1 MCRLLAF
8 SSLERKSFYDVVG
21 NEFDKFVAMS
31 SEHKDGW
38 GYAHDGQ
45 ILKDV
50 NPAHESESLSRA
62 SSEVLTGG
70 ALLHLRQAS
79 KGISID
85 INNNHPFTHGTITFM
100 HNGTI
105 RPGDTADQFISDKYK
120 GLIQGTTDSER
131 YFYAL
136 ISMVDELGL
145 VEGVRKTVN
154 LIRAI
159 ADYSSLNIMVQTPDS
174 LIAVCEFNSDDKTG
188 WGSEDHYE
196 LRFTKRGS
204 DMIVASTGWGNTDWN
219 HLDNHQMLVVD
230 RSTLEYSISSL

>member
-8 SSLERKSFYDVVG
+8 SSLERKSFYEVIG
-21 NEFDKFVAMS
+21 SEYDKFVALS

-38 GYAHDGQ
+38 GIGYEGHV
-45 ILKDV
+45 IKDIDT
-50 NPAHESESLSRA
+50 AKESTLLAE
-62 SSEVLTGG
+62 TGKNLETNG

-79 KGISID
+79 KGISVGID
-85 INNNHPFTHGTITFM
+85 NNHPFTHGTITFM

-105 RPGDTADQFISDKYK
+105 RPGDTAEQFIADKYK

-174 LIAVCEFNSDDKTG
+174 LIAVCEFNPENKTE
-188 WGSEDHYE
+188 WSSEDHYE
-196 LRFTKRGS
+196 LRFKKEGN
-204 DMIVASTGWGNTDWN
+204 DVVIASTGWGNSDWN
-219 HLDNHQMLVVD
+219 HLDNHHLLVVD

>member
-1 MCRLLAF
+1 MCRLLGF
-8 SSLERKSFYDVVG
+8 TSTDRKSFYNVVG
-21 NEFDKFVAMS
+21 SDFDAFVELS
-31 SEHKDGW
+31 VEHKDGW
-38 GYAHDGQ
+38 G
-45 ILKDV
+45 L
-50 NPAHESESLSRA
+50 AHEGTVIKDLKPAKDSEL
-62 SSEVLTGG
+62 LTQMGQTLETNG

-79 KGISID
+79 KGITVD

-105 RPGDTADQFISDKYK
+105 RPGDTAEQFIADKYK
-120 GLIQGTTDSER
+120 SLIQGTTDSER

-159 ADYSSLNIMVQTPDS
+159 ADYSSLNIMVQTPDT
-174 LIAVCEFNSDDKTG
+174 LIAVCEFNPDVKTE
-188 WGSEDHYE
+188 WSSEDHYE
-196 LRFTKRGS
+196 LRFKKEGNDVS
-204 DMIVASTGWGNTDWN
+204 IDSTGWGNSDWQ

-230 RSTLEYSISSL
+230 RSTLECSISSL

>member
-1 MCRLLAF
+1 
-8 SSLERKSFYDVVG
+8 
-21 NEFDKFVAMS
+21 
-31 SEHKDGW
+31 
-38 GYAHDGQ
+38 
-45 ILKDV
+45 
-50 NPAHESESLSRA
+50 
-62 SSEVLTGG
+62 
-70 ALLHLRQAS
+70 
-79 KGISID
+79 
-85 INNNHPFTHGTITFM
+85 M

-105 RPGDTADQFISDKYK
+105 RPGNTAEQFISDKYK
-120 GLIQGTTDSER
+120 SLIQGTTDSER

-174 LIAVCEFNSDDKTG
+174 LIAVCEFNPEIKTE
-188 WGSEDHYE
+188 WSSEDHYE
-196 LRFTKRGS
+196 LRFKKEGS
-204 DMIVASTGWGNTDWN
+204 DVIIASTGWGNSAWQ